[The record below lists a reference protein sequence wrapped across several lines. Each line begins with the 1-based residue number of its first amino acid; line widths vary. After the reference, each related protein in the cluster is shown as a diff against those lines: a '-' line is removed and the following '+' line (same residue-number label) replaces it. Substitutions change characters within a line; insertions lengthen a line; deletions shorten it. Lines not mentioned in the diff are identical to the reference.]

1 MQELFEIEMGR
12 APRRYGKQRRI
23 IFEVNGSTITYI
35 FQEAF
40 IPDHCETNKE
50 GKEKK
55 LALIIDIAR

>member
-1 MQELFEIEMGR
+1 MGR

-23 IFEVNGSTITYI
+23 IFEVNGSTTTYI

-55 LALIIDIAR
+55 LAFIIDIAR